1 MSLHSYFITG
11 GYGLIGSALANA
23 TDGTVTILTRSD
35 RHKERIKKRGVK
47 VITKDLLDINEAD
60 IKGQDIIYH
69 CASTVDNYHV
79 LTDPFIDV
87 ETNIKGT
94 IKLLEACKNL
104 SKKPKIIF
112 FSTFF
117 VYGNIY
123 DQTKVPIIEES
134 RTEPLALYPATK
146 LCAESIIKLYSRL
159 YRIPY
164 IICRLTNVYDEHE
177 DYNNKKK
184 GALNYMVMLAV
195 KGEPLLIYRGG
206 NFYRD
211 YIYLDDVIDAVQFL
225 ESKNVSNDT
234 YLIGRG
240 KPVLFRD
247 MVNYLH
253 KLTGKKSEINE
264 IEPPEFHRVV
274 GITNFVADTSKINR
288 LGWKSKID
296 YKEGIKKIIRA
307 YRGDYIST
315 VKFKK

>member
-11 GYGLIGSALANA
+11 GYGLIGSALANV
-23 TDGTVTILTRSD
+23 TDGSVTIFTRSD
-35 RHKERIKKRGVK
+35 RHKERITKKKVR
-47 VITKDLLDINEAD
+47 VITKDLLDISKED

-69 CASTVDNYHV
+69 CASTVDNYHI

-104 SKKPKIIF
+104 PKKPKIIF

-123 DQTKVPIIEES
+123 DRTKKPITEES

-146 LCAESIIKLYSRL
+146 LCAENIIKLYSRL
-159 YRIPY
+159 YGIPY

-184 GALNYMVMLAV
+184 GALNYMIMLAV
-195 KGEPLLIYRGG
+195 KGEPLSVYKGG
-206 NFYRD
+206 DFYRD
-211 YIYLDDVIDAVQFL
+211 YIYLDDVIDAVKFL
-225 ESKNVSNDT
+225 ERKNISNDT

-240 KPVLFRD
+240 KPVLFKD
-247 MVNYLH
+247 MIDYICE
-253 KLTGKKSEINE
+253 LTGRRSEINE
-264 IEPPEFHRVV
+264 IEPSEFHKVV
-274 GITNFVADTSKINR
+274 GITNFVADTSKINK
-288 LGWKSKID
+288 LGWESKIG
-296 YKEGIKKIIRA
+296 YKEGLKRIIKA
-307 YRGDYIST
+307 YISLNS
-315 VKFKK
+315 V